1 MVKLNEDPSTIGDF
15 EIDPPTLHALIDT
28 PISLSW
34 MDGSVNMSSSIS
46 YWSCYDPLFFNWKAG
61 RAVKHNK
68 IAIKNIGIP
77 V

>member
-46 YWSCYDPLFFNWKAG
+46 YWSCYDPLFFN
-61 RAVKHNK
+61 
-68 IAIKNIGIP
+68 
-77 V
+77 